1 MNEIITNENILI
13 ENMIYELREIQVMLD
28 SKMFATK
35 WHDYLVDKIITH
47 YDIGKPISVF
57 NNFIIKGGK

>member
-35 WHDYLVDKIITH
+35 
-47 YDIGKPISVF
+47 
-57 NNFIIKGGK
+57 